1 MAFDYIYGLSADQYS
16 FYRIPKSLMY
26 GDEFRDLSLQAKL
39 LYGLLLDRMGM
50 SAKNQWI
57 DNENRVYVVYPISEM
72 QEDLNV
78 SILIAS
84 NWYPAS
90 LVKSKFMKLNYHHI
104 QYVLDMLRSNTT
116 KVRNIKKYIL
126 ASLFN
131 APTTIESYYRAEV
144 NHDFPQYAAAK

>member
-57 DNENRVYVVYPISEM
+57 DNDNRVYVVYPISEM
-72 QEDLNV
+72 QDDMNV
-78 SILIAS
+78 SKKKAIEYLKELEAVG
-84 NWYPAS
+84 
-90 LVKSKFMKLNYHHI
+90 LVMKKVIGFGSPNRLYVKNYVVSQH
-104 QYVLDMLRSNTT
+104 
-116 KVRNIKKYIL
+116 
-126 ASLFN
+126 A
-131 APTTIESYYRAEV
+131 
-144 NHDFPQYAAAK
+144 

>member
-16 FYRIPKSLMY
+16 FYRIPKSLML

-39 LYGLLLDRMGM
+39 LYGLLLDRMAM

-78 SILIAS
+78 SKKKAIEYLKELETVG
-84 NWYPAS
+84 
-90 LVKSKFMKLNYHHI
+90 LVKK
-104 QYVLDMLRSNTT
+104 
-116 KVRNIKKYIL
+116 KVKEKVIYENEKY
-126 ASLFN
+126 S
-131 APTTIESYYRAEV
+131 
-144 NHDFPQYAAAK
+144 

>member
-78 SILIAS
+78 SKKKVKGFGLPNHLYVKNFIVS
-84 NWYPAS
+84 QPA
-90 LVKSKFMKLNYHHI
+90 
-104 QYVLDMLRSNTT
+104 
-116 KVRNIKKYIL
+116 
-126 ASLFN
+126 
-131 APTTIESYYRAEV
+131 
-144 NHDFPQYAAAK
+144 

>member
-16 FYRIPKSLMY
+16 FYRIPKSLMF

-39 LYGLLLDRMGM
+39 LYGLLLDRMAM

-78 SILIAS
+78 SKKKAIEYLKELETVG
-84 NWYPAS
+84 
-90 LVKSKFMKLNYHHI
+90 LVKKRVKGFGLPNHL
-104 QYVLDMLRSNTT
+104 YVKNFT
-116 KVRNIKKYIL
+116 V
-126 ASLFN
+126 
-131 APTTIESYYRAEV
+131 
-144 NHDFPQYAAAK
+144 PQPA